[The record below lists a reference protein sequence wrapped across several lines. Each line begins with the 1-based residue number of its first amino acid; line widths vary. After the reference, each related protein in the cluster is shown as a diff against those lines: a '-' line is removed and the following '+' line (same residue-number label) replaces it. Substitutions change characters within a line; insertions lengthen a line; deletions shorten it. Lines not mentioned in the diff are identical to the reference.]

1 MGRAVEK
8 RRGRR
13 EIRGEELE
21 EEFRDL
27 VRERSAIV
35 VVSDNVDSIFL
46 VCMVD
51 WSYSMSSF
59 WAIGKATDMG
69 RERVIS
75 DPSIPLGEDAQKE
88 KAGFSDFPKKNVCIE
103 FFFC

>member
-21 EEFRDL
+21 EEFRAL

-35 VVSDNVDSIFL
+35 VVSDNVDSIF
-46 VCMVD
+46 
-51 WSYSMSSF
+51 
-59 WAIGKATDMG
+59 
-69 RERVIS
+69 
-75 DPSIPLGEDAQKE
+75 
-88 KAGFSDFPKKNVCIE
+88 
-103 FFFC
+103 